1 MEKPEIE
8 ATVRRIIADV
18 FGVDQVGEHMSLI
31 DDFNAESIDFVDLAF
46 RLEEAFRIP
55 IREGEVYRGTLDLTG
70 RGMVVGG
77 RVSEAGMDL
86 VREAMPGFDLSR
98 FPGGE
103 ILQADLPRLVT
114 VGTVTSFIER
124 QLAAP
129 DDGSGGPA

>member
-8 ATVRRIIADV
+8 ATVKRIIVDL
-18 FGVDQVGEHMSLI
+18 FGVDDVREHMSLI
-31 DDFNAESIDFVDLAF
+31 DDFSAESIDFVDLAF

-55 IREGEVYRGTLDLTG
+55 IREDEVYKGTLDLRG
-70 RGMVVGG
+70 RGMVVDG
-77 RVSEAGMDL
+77 RVSDGGMKL

-98 FPGGE
+98 FPGGVVLE
-103 ILQADLPRLVT
+103 ADLPRLVT

-129 DDGSGGPA
+129 GDGSRNST